1 MASEIDI
8 TITRGKTFE
17 FAFLYAEDDLLYLP
31 ISGMPSKA
39 PCRLTIAGH
48 GIPDGWPVQVQGCKT
63 PVELNTQDGESL
75 IAKVIDAN
83 TIEFNAINASAWKAL
98 SGPGVVVL
106 NKPLDLTGWQCRA
119 QVRDRVGGELLFS
132 WHSDPAESPDGEAEV
147 DVAACAFVLKLSAE
161 QAAALDF
168 KRGLYDAEAV
178 SPTGEVYPLT
188 AISQVTVEDEV
199 TA

>member
-83 TIEFNAINASAWKAL
+83 TIEFNSINASAWKAL
-98 SGPGVVVL
+98 SGAGVVVL

-119 QVRDRVGGELLFS
+119 QVRDKVGGTVLFT
-132 WHSDPAESPDGEAEV
+132 WHSDPGEGADGVIEV
-147 DVAACAFVLKLSAE
+147 DLARSTFVLKMDAAT
-161 QAAALDF
+161 AAALEW
-168 KRGLYDAEAV
+168 KRGKYDVEAIA
-178 SPTGEVYPLT
+178 PGGEVYALT
-188 AISQVTVEDEV
+188 AISNITVADEV